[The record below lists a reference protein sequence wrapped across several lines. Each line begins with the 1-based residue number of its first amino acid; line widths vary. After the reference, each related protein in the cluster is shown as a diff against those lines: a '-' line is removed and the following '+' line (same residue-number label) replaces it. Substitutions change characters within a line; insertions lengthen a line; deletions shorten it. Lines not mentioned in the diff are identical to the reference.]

1 MAIDWLYFLLVG
13 LIKVLYVATERV
25 KQGMVSGNT
34 ASRFRSRRNGLQF
47 MRSALKI
54 PVKMRGFRVS
64 VTMYF
69 SPSSINMER

>member
-13 LIKVLYVATERV
+13 LIKVLYVATKRV

-47 MRSALKI
+47 MRSA
-54 PVKMRGFRVS
+54 
-64 VTMYF
+64 
-69 SPSSINMER
+69 